1 MIRALL
7 VMLAL
12 ALPAQAATR
21 LHTDRAGGPVKWMEW
36 GKPAIERAQREK
48 KPLFLSIG
56 YAASWDVHRMH
67 ADAFAANAAA
77 LNTRYV
83 PVLLDRIE
91 HPELARTFEAIANV
105 QGWPVNLM
113 LTPSLEPYSAAG
125 FLDAEALR
133 RMLSQPHDNASA
145 AASAMVAKAR
155 ASVDRR
161 AGAPIDA
168 NAIETVV
175 DAVAARYENEKTL
188 DPMTALFLL
197 RYAERTRHEPLRS
210 LTVETLRHLARTGK
224 RDRLGGGF
232 FRCDG
237 CYDKHLHEQAL
248 YTLAYLEAFQ
258 LTHIP
263 ELGEVVRS
271 TVDYVLRDLRLE
283 NKGAFEASQYA
294 HSLIP
299 NNGQP
304 VFAHGAFYAPFTQE
318 EVEKIGADKLLET
331 RQKRPAPFREPFV
344 EPSWN
349 GLMISAAARAA
360 AVLHEPRY
368 LDAAI
373 QAATIVTKKHDHPAL
388 VQALLDVFDASHDVK
403 WLDAAIAMQQRL
415 DKATPVSNVPER
427 LQGIVIERDVD
438 VPSPSALTAVNL
450 QRLYAL
456 TGNAAWRDRP
466 YVIFH
471 TFGGRLR
478 AYGAEHTAIA
488 AAYEMTFR
496 APRIVVV
503 TGDVRAKE
511 THDALHAE
519 HQRWEPM
526 RFVVFLPHKG
536 PARDRV
542 IKALPFTAPLA
553 IDPKLVLTYVC
564 SDGECRRQ

>member
-1 MIRALL
+1 MLL
-7 VMLAL
+7 LAIAL

-21 LHTDRAGGPVKWMEW
+21 LHTDRVSAAVQWMEW

-48 KPLFLSIG
+48 KPIFLSIG

-77 LNTRYV
+77 LNARYV

-91 HPELARTFEAIANV
+91 HPDIAAAYEAIANV
-105 QGWPVNLM
+105 QGWPVNLI
-113 LTPSLEPYSAAG
+113 LTPSLEPCAAAG
-125 FLDAEALR
+125 FLDAPSLG
-133 RMLSQPHDNASA
+133 RMLAQEHPNADA

-155 ASVDRR
+155 AAVDRR
-161 AGAPIDA
+161 AAAPVDA
-168 NAIETVV
+168 TTLEAVV
-175 DAVAARYENEKTL
+175 DAIATRYDKEKTL
-188 DPMTALFLL
+188 DPMTVLFLL
-197 RYAERTRHEPLRS
+197 RYAERTQHAPLRT
-210 LTVETLRHLARTGK
+210 LAVDTLRSVAKTGK
-224 RDRLGGGF
+224 RDQLGGGF

-258 LTHIP
+258 LTKIP
-263 ELGEVVRS
+263 ELEQVVRS
-271 TVDYVLRDLRLE
+271 TVDYVLRDLRLDH
-283 NKGAFEASQYA
+283 KGAFEASQYA

-304 VFAHGAFYAPFTQE
+304 VFANGAFYAPFTPEQ
-318 EVEKIGADKLLET
+318 VESIGADKLFEA

-344 EPSWN
+344 EPAWN

-360 AVLHEPRY
+360 AVLSEPRY

-388 VQALLDVFDASHDVK
+388 VQGLLDVFAASYDVK

-415 DKATPVSNVPER
+415 DKSAPVSSLPER
-427 LQGIVIERDVD
+427 VQGIVLERDVD
-438 VPSPSALTAVNL
+438 VPSPTALTAINV
-450 QRLYAL
+450 QRLAAL
-456 TGNAAWRDRP
+456 TGNAAWRERP
-466 YVIFH
+466 PSLFH
-471 TFGGRLR
+471 VFGGRMR
-478 AYGAEHTAIA
+478 AYGAEHTHLAS
-488 AAYEMTFR
+488 AYEMTFR

-511 THDALHAE
+511 THDVLAAE
-519 HQRWEPM
+519 QQRWEPM
-526 RFVVFLPHKG
+526 RFVVFLPHRG

-542 IKALPFTAPLA
+542 IKALPFTAALTG
-553 IDPKLVLTYVC
+553 DPKLVLTYVC
-564 SDGECRRQ
+564 SEGECRRQ

>member
-1 MIRALL
+1 MRFL
-7 VMLAL
+7 VLMLAL

-21 LHTDRAGGPVKWMEW
+21 LHTDRAASPVKWLEW
-36 GKPAIERAQREK
+36 GKPALERAQREK
-48 KPLFLSIG
+48 KPIFLSIG

-67 ADAFAANAAA
+67 AEAFAENAGT
-77 LNTRYV
+77 LNARYV

-105 QGWPVNLM
+105 QGWPVNLL
-113 LTPSLEPYSAAG
+113 LTPELEPYAAAG
-125 FLDAEALR
+125 VVDAAALR
-133 RMLSQPHDNASA
+133 QMLSIAPHVTD
-145 AASAMVAKAR
+145 MVAKAR

-161 AGAPIDA
+161 APALIDA

-175 DAVAARYENEKTL
+175 DAIAARYEREKTL
-188 DPMTALFLL
+188 DPMTVLFLL
-197 RYAERTRHEPLRS
+197 RYAERTQHEPLRN
-210 LTVETLRHLARTGK
+210 LAVDTLRSVAKSGK
-224 RDRLGGGF
+224 RDQLGGGF

-258 LTHIP
+258 LTQIP
-263 ELGEVVRS
+263 ELEQVVRS
-271 TVDYVLRDLRLE
+271 TVEYVLRDLRLD

-304 VFAHGAFYAPFTQE
+304 IFAVGAFYTPFTPE
-318 EVEKIGADKLLET
+318 EVEKIGADKLFET

-360 AVLHEPRY
+360 AVLNEPRY

-373 QAATIVTKKHDHPAL
+373 QAATLVTKKHDHPTL
-388 VQALLDVFDASHDVK
+388 VQGLLDLFDASHDVK

-415 DKATPVSNVPER
+415 DKATPTTNVPER
-427 LQGIVIERDVD
+427 VQGIVIERDVD
-438 VPSPSALTAVNL
+438 VPSPNAITALNL
-450 QRLYAL
+450 QRLYSI

-466 YVIFH
+466 HAIFH

-511 THDALHAE
+511 THDVLHAE

-542 IKALPFTAPLA
+542 VKALPFTAALA
-553 IDPKLVLTYVC
+553 SEPKVVLTYVC